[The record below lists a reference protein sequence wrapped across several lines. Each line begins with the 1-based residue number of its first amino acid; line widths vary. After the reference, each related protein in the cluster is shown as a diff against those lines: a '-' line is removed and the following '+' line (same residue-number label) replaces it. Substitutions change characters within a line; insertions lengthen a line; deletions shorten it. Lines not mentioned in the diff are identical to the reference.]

1 MSNKSITANDAWAML
16 IEKYDIVNKVIND
29 GLFHIKA
36 SEIKV
41 FKEPRLMA
49 KWDCIAVLPPVLK
62 KYNLNILPDSR
73 SSYVLGDFLL
83 YKEIPELQEEVF
95 NMDYVEI
102 PDYETIDINNISSE
116 AVAINVLVISG
127 ILDDFLGIDGTVQTF
142 SGRMGT
148 GEFDFVVDTVR
159 GNKQK
164 VSVKNAQCEIDG
176 GFENEHEVVI
186 MEAKN
191 VLNEEFHVRQLY
203 FPYRLWRKKVTKP
216 IRLIFSIYSNM
227 IFRLFEYRFVEI
239 NDYSSI
245 ELIKTKNYS
254 LQDTT
259 IDIEDLIEVRNNTK
273 ICYQDN
279 QHDDLKVPF
288 IQANSFERVIS
299 LLENMKDNP
308 MTKEQIAELMVFDE
322 RQSDYYYNAGAYL
335 GLFEK
340 KREDK
345 ISKVFLTRLGDN
357 VFSLNYKERQL
368 KFVELILKHQIFAD
382 CFDMVINS
390 GGDLPNIETI
400 ERLMR
405 EYNVCNEG
413 QINRRASSVQGW
425 IKWIFNLRNL

>member
-1 MSNKSITANDAWAML
+1 MSNKFITANEAWSML
-16 IEKYDIVNKVIND
+16 IEKYDIVNRVIKD
-29 GLFHIKA
+29 GIFHIKA
-36 SEIKV
+36 SEIKA

-49 KWDCIAVLPPVLK
+49 KWDCIAALPTVLK
-62 KYNLNILPDSR
+62 KNNLNILPDSR

-83 YKEIPELQEEVF
+83 YQEIPELQEEVF

-127 ILDDFLGIDGTVQTF
+127 ILDDFLGVDGTVQTF

-164 VSVKNAQCEIDG
+164 IFVKNAQCEIDG

-186 MEAKN
+186 METKN

-259 IDIEDLIEVRNNTK
+259 IDIEDLIEVRNNTR

-279 QHDDLKVPF
+279 QFDDLKVPF

-345 ISKVFLTRLGDN
+345 SSKVFLTRLGEN

-390 GGDLPNIETI
+390 GGKLPDIETI
-400 ERLMR
+400 ESLMR
-405 EYNVCNEG
+405 EYMFVMKG
-413 QINRRASSVQGW
+413 R
-425 IKWIFNLRNL
+425 